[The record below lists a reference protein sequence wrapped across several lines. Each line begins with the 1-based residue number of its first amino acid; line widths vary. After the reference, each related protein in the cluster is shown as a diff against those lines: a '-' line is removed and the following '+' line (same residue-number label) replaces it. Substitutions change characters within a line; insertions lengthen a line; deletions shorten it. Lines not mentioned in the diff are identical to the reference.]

1 VLIDC
6 HVHLLPPRRLANLM
20 KWMHGFYPE
29 HPIPADVTLAQ
40 CLDHYDAL
48 GPDYIFNLVYPI
60 WPGETDEINRFN
72 FDLHRAHPWII
83 PFGSLRVDDPDKPA
97 IVERCLRDYGFLGLK
112 FHPFIQRLDPLDPRM
127 MPAYERL
134 AAWGR
139 PCVFHTGFE
148 DFYGKS
154 LPTEVMEEV
163 ARAFPRMPVVF
174 AHSLFPKF
182 EEAWR
187 IVERH
192 DNVWLDMTNVFA
204 AFWDKRYVLKEY
216 DTAKRLLLDG
226 VGPHSERIMFGT
238 DHPSGMGT
246 LEEIYQALDRA
257 GLRAEVR
264 ERLVGGT
271 AERFVTR
278 FWPDFATRLPPRRR
292 LRPALPVGPER
303 SPPVGPPRPG

>member
-1 VLIDC
+1 MLIDC
-6 HVHLLPPRRLANLM
+6 HVHLLPPRRLAGLM
-20 KWMHGFYPE
+20 KWMHDFYPE
-29 HPIPADVTLAQ
+29 HPIPTDVTLAQ
-40 CLDHYDAL
+40 CLAHYDAL

-60 WPGETDEINRFN
+60 RPGETDEINRFN
-72 FDLHRAHPWII
+72 FELHRAHPWII
-83 PFGSLRVDDPDKPA
+83 PFGSLRADDPDKPA
-97 IVERCLRDYGFLGLK
+97 VVDRCLRDYGFLGLK

-182 EEAWR
+182 EE
-187 IVERH
+187 E
-192 DNVWLDMTNVFA
+192 
-204 AFWDKRYVLKEY
+204 
-216 DTAKRLLLDG
+216 RLLLDG

-246 LEEIYQALDRA
+246 LEDIYQALDRA
-257 GLRAEVR
+257 LRHPLLAGLRHAPAAAPALTRGRRAGASLTVR
-264 ERLVGGT
+264 ALTKPLRG
-271 AERFVTR
+271 R
-278 FWPDFATRLPPRRR
+278 PPGRR
-292 LRPALPVGPER
+292 LRPA
-303 SPPVGPPRPG
+303 PPVGPGRSPPAGPPRAG